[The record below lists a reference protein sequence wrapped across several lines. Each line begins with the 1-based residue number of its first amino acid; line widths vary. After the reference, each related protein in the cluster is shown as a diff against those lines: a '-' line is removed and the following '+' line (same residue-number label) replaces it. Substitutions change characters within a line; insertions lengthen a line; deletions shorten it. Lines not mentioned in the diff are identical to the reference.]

1 MASLLTRYR
10 LSLGMASKFCRLH
23 FLFEAEEGGRERV
36 EERPGAVFGLVIG
49 ETRGELASSYTCT
62 TLSEALA
69 ESAAGLVP
77 NTTNMFKALLG
88 DPRYGDSTAPPMLP
102 PCTGMGWMLV
112 MGAG

>member
-10 LSLGMASKFCRLH
+10 LSLGMASKSCRLH
-23 FLFEAEEGGRERV
+23 FLVEAEEGGRESV
-36 EERPGAVFGLVIG
+36 EDRPGAVFGLVIG
-49 ETRGELASSYTCT
+49 EARGEVASSYTWT
-62 TLSEALA
+62 ILSEALA
-69 ESAAGLVP
+69 ESEFVP

-112 MGAG
+112 IGAG